1 MKTRLVRSKAKG
13 QSLPLI
19 GLMIVVLFAMVGLAV
34 DVGNTYAEQRS
45 VVRASNAASLV
56 GMNTYLNGG
65 NDADIRSAIV
75 ASLQSNNVR
84 VAAPLAEPQPGERE
98 LQARYL
104 DSSGNWL
111 QDIGNLG
118 SGQPPSGTSFIEV
131 NVEGKVDTYF
141 ARVVGQQ
148 NFPVGAKAFSSHG
161 PCQSGV
167 YPLAID
173 TQTLNDSDGFKN
185 PDSRYSDNV
194 YRNKTQKRI
203 FLKDN
208 TQPNGSFSWL
218 RWGSANNEGNAGE
231 LAAMWTG
238 DGNIDEGFDEAPW
251 PNGLNGS
258 GSTSLV
264 GGGDGYPSLP
274 NQLSVD
280 DWIYG
285 NSGFSGSN
293 DVNAAI
299 DAHINNR
306 TIVNFPIFNA
316 DNGLNGSNP
325 AYHITALGAFIIRD
339 FGFQNQRDA
348 NGFKGWYIDL
358 VYIGEANECPIL
370 ITDVPQTTNLG
381 IAGNVQFR
389 PRHYYVPDLTQPI
402 QYLIILDVS
411 GSMSWNF
418 EGQTGNSNN
427 RTQCTGVALK
437 PICSSQGWSPTSERR
452 VYIAKQAI
460 HNFIDKMGTNDSMR
474 IVSYSGNLDGNYSD
488 SNAIRDLTKSW
499 PTTGWS
505 SNKTTLKDAVLLA
518 GAQNNDPYYTRGGTP
533 SATGIASAN
542 QVLSSAPTSS
552 GGRDYKRV
560 VIFLTDGVANIFKN
574 GEWFRECGSEIAS
587 CQLGYTN
594 GRAKPITAMANE
606 AANLKQLATI
616 YAVAFAGVD
625 ETGLQDVASAPN
637 YPYFSSANQPDEL
650 RTILDAISRDVKGGN
665 CVPSGG
671 TTFLNTITD
680 DRVGTVG
687 SVGPQTYPTVGYVY
701 LYDNNGNPLPAG
713 KDKAPIMVDP
723 QTGTLSY
730 RFSDLTP
737 NTTYQMAAFVAYEGD
752 DTISR
757 SYDQIFNPNLQSTDT
772 RRSFTLQSAGS
783 LGQVVPMEPLYLD
796 MNGSVCP
803 AN

>member
-65 NDADIRSAIV
+65 TDADIRSAIV
-75 ASLQSNNVR
+75 ASLQSNNIR
-84 VAAPLAEPQPGERE
+84 VAAPLTEPQPGERE

-111 QDIGNLG
+111 QDVGNLG

-131 NVEGKVDTYF
+131 TVDGKVDTYF

-161 PCQSGV
+161 PCQNGV

-173 TQTLNDSDGFKN
+173 TNSVNESNGFVN
-185 PDSRYSDNV
+185 PDARYSDNV

-218 RWGSANNEGNAGE
+218 RWRSANNAGNAGA

-238 DGNIDEGFDEAPW
+238 DGNLDEGFDEAPW
-251 PNGLNGS
+251 PQDNNQTGFTNLNQP
-258 GSTSLV
+258 TV
-264 GGGDGYPSLP
+264 YPSRP
-274 NQLSVD
+274 GQLDIDEWV
-280 DWIYG
+280 YG
-285 NSGFSGSN
+285 NSGFSNSA
-293 DVNAAI
+293 DVRAAI

-306 TIVNFPIFNA
+306 TIVNLPIFDAN
-316 DNGLNGSNP
+316 NGLNGSN
-325 AYHITALGAFIIRD
+325 ATYHITGLGAFIIRGFD
-339 FGFQNQRDA
+339 FQNQP
-348 NGFKGWYIDL
+348 NSQGLKGWYVDL
-358 VYIGEANECPIL
+358 VYVGKAAECPIL

-381 IAGNVQFR
+381 IAGTVQFR
-389 PRHYYVPDLTQPI
+389 PRNRFVPQSRPPV
-402 QYLIILDVS
+402 QYLIILDSS

-418 EGQTGNSNN
+418 DGKTGRSGNS
-427 RTQCTGVALK
+427 TQCTGVVWNDA
-437 PICSSQGWSPTSERR
+437 CWNGWTPVSERR

-460 HNFIDKMGTNDSMR
+460 NNFIDQMGATDSMR
-474 IVSYSGNLDGNYSD
+474 IVSYSNYLTGNYSD
-488 SNAIRDLTKSW
+488 ARAISELTRSW
-499 PTTGWS
+499 PTNGWS
-505 SNKTTLKDAVLLA
+505 SDKNVLKQAVLSA
-518 GAQNNDPYYTRGGTP
+518 GAYNNDPYYTRGNTP
-533 SATGIASAN
+533 SATGIASGN
-542 QVLSSAPTSS
+542 QVLSAAPTRSPS
-552 GGRDYKRV
+552 GQDYKRV
-560 VIFLTDGVANIFKN
+560 VIYLTDGVANVYKN
-574 GEWFRECGSEIAS
+574 GQVPNDCASEIAA
-587 CQLGYTN
+587 CQVGFSN
-594 GRAKPITAMANE
+594 GRARPITAMALE
-606 AANLKQLATI
+606 AAGLKQQATI
-616 YAVAFAGVD
+616 YTVAFAGVD
-625 ETGLQDVASAPN
+625 ETGLKDVASAPN
-637 YPYFSSANQPDEL
+637 YPYFSSADRPDDL
-650 RTILDAISRDVKGGN
+650 RTILNDISTDVKLGD

-680 DRVGTVG
+680 DRVGDVAP
-687 SVGPQTYPTVGYVY
+687 VGPQTYPTVGYVY
-701 LYDNNGNPLPAG
+701 LYDSNGNPLPAG

-737 NTTYQMAAFVAYEGD
+737 NTTYQMAAFVAYQGD
-752 DTISR
+752 DDISR
-757 SYDQIFNPNLQSTDT
+757 SYDQIFNPNLQSTDS

-783 LGQVVPMEPLYLD
+783 LGKEVAMDPLLLD
-796 MNGSVCP
+796 MSGSVCP
-803 AN
+803 N

>member
-65 NDADIRSAIV
+65 TDADIRSAIV

-84 VAAPLAEPQPGERE
+84 VAAPLVEPQPGERE

-111 QDIGNLG
+111 QDVGNLG

-131 NVEGKVDTYF
+131 TVDGKVDTYF

-161 PCQSGV
+161 PCQNGV

-173 TQTLNDSDGFKN
+173 TQTINDSTGFVN
-185 PDSRYSDNV
+185 ADARYSDNV

-218 RWGSANNEGNAGE
+218 RWGSANNAGNAGE

-238 DGNIDEGFDEAPW
+238 DGNLDEGFDEAPW
-251 PNGLNGS
+251 PQGNS
-258 GSTSLV
+258 QTGSTSLV
-264 GGGDGYPSLP
+264 QGAVYPSLP
-274 NQLSVD
+274 HQLNTDEWV
-280 DWIYG
+280 YG
-285 NSGFSGSN
+285 NSGFSNST
-293 DVNAAI
+293 DVRAAI

-306 TIVNFPIFNA
+306 TIVNFPIFDA
-316 DNGLNGSNP
+316 DNALNGSNS
-325 AYHITALGAFIIRD
+325 AYHITGLGAFIIRGFD
-339 FGFQNQRDA
+339 FQNQP
-348 NGFKGWYIDL
+348 NSQGLKGWYVDL
-358 VYIGEANECPIL
+358 VYVGKASECPVL

-381 IAGNVQFR
+381 IAGPVQFR
-389 PRHYYVPDLTQPI
+389 PRHRYAPNLSQPV

-418 EGQTGNSNN
+418 EGQTGSSGNA
-427 RTQCTGVALK
+427 TQCTGVALVSRCTT
-437 PICSSQGWSPTSERR
+437 IGWTPTSERR

-460 HNFIDKMGTNDSMR
+460 HSFIDQMGTNDSMR
-474 IVSYSGNLDGNYSD
+474 IVSYSGNLNGSFSD
-488 SNAIRDLTKSW
+488 SNAISSLTKAW
-499 PTTGWS
+499 PTNGWS
-505 SNKTTLKDAVLLA
+505 NDKNTLKQAVLSA
-518 GAQNNDPYYTRGGTP
+518 GAINGDSYYTRGGTP
-533 SATGIASAN
+533 SATGIASGN
-542 QVLSSAPTSS
+542 QVLSAAPTSS
-552 GGRDYKRV
+552 GGQDYKRV
-560 VIFLTDGVANIFKN
+560 IIFLTDGVANVFKDGHMPSSN
-574 GEWFRECGSEIAS
+574 ECESEIAS
-587 CQLGYTN
+587 CQLGYKN
-594 GRAKPITAMANE
+594 GQAKPITAMALE
-606 AANLKQLATI
+606 AANLKQLGTV

-625 ETGLQDVASAPN
+625 ETGLQDVASASN
-637 YPYFSSANQPDEL
+637 YPYFSSANRPEEL
-650 RTILDAISRDVKGGN
+650 RTILNDISTDVKLGD

-680 DRVGTVG
+680 DRVGTV
-687 SVGPQTYPTVGYVY
+687 SPVGPQTYPTVGYVY

-737 NTTYQMAAFVAYEGD
+737 NTTYQMSAFVAYQGD
-752 DTISR
+752 DDISR
-757 SYDQIFNPNLQSTDT
+757 SYDQIFNPNLQSTDS

-783 LGQVVPMEPLYLD
+783 LGRVVPMEPLYLD

-803 AN
+803 N